1 MGCEDCVRWECDMFV
16 MGVMVCMWEVC
27 GLEVHVVCECVRG
40 VVGSVCVCDVIN
52 DKEYMYI
59 AIG

>member
-40 VVGSVCVCDVIN
+40 VVGSVCVCVCVGCGYCLKDV
-52 DKEYMYI
+52 
-59 AIG
+59 

>member
-40 VVGSVCVCDVIN
+40 VVGRVVYGMGVTVC
-52 DKEYMYI
+52 
-59 AIG
+59 GL